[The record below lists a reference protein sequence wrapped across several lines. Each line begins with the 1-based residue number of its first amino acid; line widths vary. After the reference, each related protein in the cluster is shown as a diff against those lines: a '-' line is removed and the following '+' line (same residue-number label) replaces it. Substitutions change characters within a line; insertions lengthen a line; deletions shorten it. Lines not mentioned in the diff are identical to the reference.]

1 MVAALLPIFPLSALG
16 DDRGAV
22 CRLAGARGPAGPLRR
37 LMKRYCGRDFTDAE
51 IETIRQQIAQSP
63 TLTRADLSRLTCRQL
78 GWFKPDGGLKEM
90 SCRVAMLRMQDDGV
104 MQLPA
109 PRATNLKTPFDGA
122 EPGHRPA
129 TRTATTSPR
138 VARVAVSARRV
149 A

>member
-1 MVAALLPIFPLSALG
+1 
-16 DDRGAV
+16 
-22 CRLAGARGPAGPLRR
+22 
-37 LMKRYCGRDFTDAE
+37 MKRYCGRDFTDAE